1 MYKILFSDKAT
12 EDLRALKKS
21 EPQAFKKAMSLIEEL
36 ADHPKTGRGKPT
48 LKKYDLAGFY
58 ARKITDKH
66 RLVYSIDDLTIT
78 VEVVSTRGHYND
90 K

>member
-21 EPQAFKKAMSLIEEL
+21 EPQAFKKAISLIEEL

>member
-1 MYKILFSDKAT
+1 MYKVLFSDKAT

-48 LKKYDLAGFY
+48 LKKYDLAGFTGNY
-58 ARKITDKH
+58 RNILRINIKSVLIHIIK
-66 RLVYSIDDLTIT
+66 V
-78 VEVVSTRGHYND
+78 
-90 K
+90 

>member
-1 MYKILFSDKAT
+1 MYKVLFSDKAT

>member
-48 LKKYDLAGFY
+48 CL
-58 ARKITDKH
+58 
-66 RLVYSIDDLTIT
+66 LVYSMP
-78 VEVVSTRGHYND
+78 SYTRLPISLFRAPISDRFILGNSRFPIRIGI
-90 K
+90 